1 MYEKLANFSKRNCF
15 LHDPRP
21 EAQISL
27 VFITRGTLPITKCA
41 GLDRVPRVI
50 ILGRPFGE
58 LIKIDPYRESGA
70 PSRCATGYSI
80 KTGSLK
86 RPCIYGA
93 HRCADGIDGLFCPVL
108 RIAIAT
114 RRMHACRRT
123 QLASLIDFGD
133 IGGAL
138 APHAGLWQFP
148 RSRIHLNS

>member
-1 MYEKLANFSKRNCF
+1 MCRSRKR
-15 LHDPRP
+15 
-21 EAQISL
+21 S
-27 VFITRGTLPITKCA
+27 
-41 GLDRVPRVI
+41 DRVPRVI

-58 LIKIDPYRESGA
+58 LIKIDPYRESRA
-70 PSRCATGYSI
+70 PSRSATGYSI
-80 KTGSLK
+80 KTGPLK

-93 HRCADGIDGLFCPVL
+93 HGCADRIDGLFCPVL

-138 APHAGLWQFP
+138 SP
-148 RSRIHLNS
+148 RTPVYGNFRALVSI